1 MILTIVGLS
10 IWTYHLRKDNRLLSI
25 EYQDSLYHY
34 KNKLDQSYLA
44 QDLIQID
51 LDSLRRMNNEL
62 GEEIRNLKENPFI
75 ITKVETIFQDAD
87 IEAITDSIRKDLEKS
102 TVAYDWHVE
111 KSPWYLLEGTS
122 SFCLANDSASTFI
135 KQVKMNSGIWLDVIE
150 NGPKFTVIARTENPY
165 LDVASIQS
173 AMIDVNQSSVIK
185 KATRKKWSVGPYVG
199 VGLGTSFDSMK
210 FGFQVG
216 IGIQYSIWSW

>member
-10 IWTYHLRKDNRLLSI
+10 IWTYHLRKENQLLSI

-34 KNKLDQSYLA
+34 KNKLDQTYLA

-122 SFCLANDSASTFI
+122 SFCFANNSTSTFI

-150 NGPKFTVIARTENPY
+150 NGPKFTIIARTENPY
-165 LDVASIQS
+165 LDVTSVQS

-185 KATRKKWSVGPYVG
+185 KATKKKWSVGPYVG
-199 VGLGTSFDSMK
+199 VGLGTSFDNMK

>member
-10 IWTYHLRKDNRLLSI
+10 IWTYHLRKENRLLNI

-102 TVAYDWHVE
+102 TVAYDWHIE

-122 SFCLANDSASTFI
+122 SFCFANDSASTFI

-150 NGPKFTVIARTENPY
+150 NGPKFTIIARTENPY
-165 LDVASIQS
+165 LDVTSIQS

-185 KATRKKWSVGPYVG
+185 KATKKKWSVGPYVG
-199 VGLGTSFDSMK
+199 VGLGTLFDNMK